1 MVNQHHPRRRHRI
14 ALSEQLRRA
23 SELDA
28 IRLERCLTPAEQ
40 AEADNLADRAYMR
53 QWRAQQRLQEAIIT
67 IRMIAPTVRT
77 SGPRNA
83 GGAA

>member
-1 MVNQHHPRRRHRI
+1 MVMQHPRCRRHRI

-23 SELDA
+23 AELDA
-28 IRLERCLTPAEQ
+28 IRLERRLTPAEQ

-67 IRMIAPTVRT
+67 IRMIAPGRT
-77 SGPRNA
+77 SAPRNA

>member
-1 MVNQHHPRRRHRI
+1 MVTQRSNRRHCI
-14 ALSEQLRRA
+14 ALPDQLRRTA
-23 SELDA
+23 ELDA
-28 IRLERCLTPAEQ
+28 IRLQRRLTPAEQ

-67 IRMIAPTVRT
+67 VRMIAPATRAY
-77 SGPRNA
+77 GDRNP